1 MRGWAGMVYLR
12 TLMKRS
18 VFLLLL
24 LAACTRPV
32 QQKQYLLAI
41 DPRAPRIDYAESNLL
56 IDSSGR
62 YFYYQQPYTGPHA
75 ADEEYASP
83 PFIHLLPTN
92 IVQVPQQGLVDFLR
106 LNIVLRDTGIAVDG
120 RGWSRTVMA
129 IGVEKD
135 SIHCAFLPGLRQL
148 LAGMRCHYIVR
159 KFTEEEKIVLQNK
172 INGAR

>member
-1 MRGWAGMVYLR
+1 MLRIVYLR
-12 TLMKRS
+12 TVMKRS
-18 VFLLLL
+18 IFLLLL

-41 DPRAPRIDYAESNLL
+41 NPKAPRIDYAESNLL

-62 YFYYQQPYTGPHA
+62 CFYYQQPYTGPHA

-83 PFIHLLPTN
+83 PFIHLLPAN

-106 LNIVLRDTGIAVDG
+106 LNIVLRDTSISDG
-120 RGWSRTVMA
+120 RWWSRNVMA
-129 IGVEKD
+129 VGVEKD

-159 KFTEEEKIVLQNK
+159 KFTEEEKIVLRSK
-172 INGAR
+172 TRG